1 MNKEDK
7 AKLNAYSEIERL
19 LDDNVA
25 VYKNEKHSIEA
36 VDIFKAYVRRLRA
49 LSVIKEAPY
58 GWLQY
63 EKKKSKASL
72 LLKTLPLIS
81 TMICYANYKQNN
93 QLRSEMDMTE
103 SNLYYI
109 NEIDLMCYVKLL
121 ADRAK
126 LTLNAPDTLAIQ
138 PVCIADLEQHLNDF
152 KSKRSEL
159 KMLLADKKKA
169 GADFRKNKQALN
181 AYLKKQLDL
190 FIEAYRNRA
199 PDFVNHY
206 FAARAMSKPIY
217 RQLALLAY
225 VTDELTGL
233 PISYGKV
240 SLEALGL
247 STHIT
252 AKGHFRFPK
261 FPVGQFVLKIE
272 HWDYETLWL
281 PIHRYAQEHVKLQI
295 KMKPLVL
302 ENPGRQVVKYSL

>member
-25 VYKNEKHSIEA
+25 VYQKEKHSIEA
-36 VDIFKAYVRRLRA
+36 VDIFKAYMRNLRA
-49 LSVIKEAPY
+49 LSAIKEAPY
-58 GWLQY
+58 GWLQD
-63 EKKKSKASL
+63 EKKKRKASL
-72 LLKTLPLIS
+72 LLKALPLIS
-81 TMICYANYKQNN
+81 TMICYANYKQDN
-93 QLRSEMDMTE
+93 QLRSEIDMSE
-103 SNLYYI
+103 SHLYYI
-109 NEIDLMCYVKLL
+109 NEIDLITYVKLL
-121 ADRAK
+121 VDRAK
-126 LTLNAPDTLAIQ
+126 LPLNAPGTRAIQ
-138 PVCIADLEQHLNDF
+138 PDRIADLEQHLNDF

-159 KMLLADKKKA
+159 RMLLADKKNA
-169 GADFRKNKQALN
+169 GADFKKNKQALN

-190 FIEAYRNRA
+190 YIEAYRNRA

-217 RQLALLAY
+217 RHIAVLAY

-240 SLEALGL
+240 SLEELGL

-272 HWDYETLWL
+272 HWDYQTRWL

-295 KMKPLVL
+295 KMKPLALV
-302 ENPGRQVVKYSL
+302 QA